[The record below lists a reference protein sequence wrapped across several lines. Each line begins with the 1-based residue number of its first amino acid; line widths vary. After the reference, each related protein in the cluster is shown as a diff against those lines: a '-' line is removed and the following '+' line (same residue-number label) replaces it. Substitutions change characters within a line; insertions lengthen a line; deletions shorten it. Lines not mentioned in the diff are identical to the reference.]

1 MPPPLIP
8 SSKLTA
14 LSVRLLHPFYSHDV
28 RLEKIGKS
36 GKTVLCRFFYLFS
49 PDNTRDHELT
59 YAIKLRYK
67 VQLHISI
74 SLESTID
81 GKKKRKRRKEM
92 SHLKKTNL
100 MPGGS
105 AVMYGPAR
113 VAPRAESG
121 NLIETSA
128 ILFCC

>member
-81 GKKKRKRRKEM
+81 GKKK
-92 SHLKKTNL
+92 KKKAKGNVSFEENKFDAWWLSCDVRT
-100 MPGGS
+100 GS
-105 AVMYGPAR
+105 
-113 VAPRAESG
+113 
-121 NLIETSA
+121 
-128 ILFCC
+128 CCAACGER